1 MADILC
7 QGLSKHYAGGP
18 PVLHPLDLKIDD
30 GQFVVLLGPSG
41 CGKSTMLRMIAGLE
55 EISGGT
61 LSIGGKVV
69 NDLPARERNVAM
81 VFQNYALYPHMNVY
95 DNIAFGLRRLKRPA
109 AEIDRRVREVAAM
122 LNLETL
128 LERKP
133 RAMSGGQQ
141 QRAAIARAIIKTP
154 SVFLFDEP
162 LSNLDAKLRAQLR
175 GDIKRLHQRLRTTTV
190 YVTHDQ
196 LEAMTLADR
205 VVLMQ
210 GGHIVQAGSP
220 AELYRYPRTLFAAGF
235 IGTPAMNFLSGVV
248 ERHGQ
253 QVAVRCTSQQSQ
265 RSQQSQCWVL
275 HDERFSRLP
284 DGLAVKLAVRPDYV
298 RLAREQDDNRSL
310 TSDVSVELV
319 EILGA
324 DALLTCRHGD
334 ETLTALLPAQR
345 LPQAG
350 AALRLA
356 FDEQELHVFDVKSGE
371 NLSLPAGALAPSWPD
386 DDPHSKETKHEPG
399 SGAGPYP
406 PGRIVQGLGA

>member
-1 MADILC
+1 MADIHC
-7 QGLSKHYAGGP
+7 QGLAKHYAGGP
-18 PVLHPLDLKIDD
+18 PVLHPLDLHIGD
-30 GQFVVLLGPSG
+30 GEFVVLLGPSG

-55 EISGGT
+55 DISGGT
-61 LSIGGKVV
+61 LAIGGQVV
-69 NDLPARERNVAM
+69 NALPARDRNVAM

-122 LNLETL
+122 LNLDTL

-210 GGHIVQAGSP
+210 EGRIVQAGSP
-220 AELYRYPRTLFAAGF
+220 AELYRYPRNLFAAGF

-248 ERHGQ
+248 
-253 QVAVRCTSQQSQ
+253 Q
-265 RSQQSQCWVL
+265 RQEQDVVIDTARQRWTL
-275 HDERFSRLP
+275 KGERFSRLRH
-284 DGLAVKLAVRPDYV
+284 GMAVKLAIRPDYV
-298 RLAREQDDNRSL
+298 RIAGQRDTAASL
-310 TSDVSVELV
+310 TCPVSVELV

-324 DALLTCRHGD
+324 DALLTTRCGE
-334 ETLTALLPAQR
+334 ETLTALVPAER
-345 LPQAG
+345 LPQTG
-350 AALRLA
+350 APLTLA
-356 FDEQELHVFDVKSGE
+356 FDQHDLHVFDVASGE
-371 NLSLPAGALAPSWPD
+371 NLSLPEGALPAPWHD
-386 DDPHSKETKHEPG
+386 DGPHGKETKHESG
-399 SGAGPYP
+399 SGTGAYP

>member
-1 MADILC
+1 MADIHC
-7 QGLSKHYAGGP
+7 QGLAKHYAGGP
-18 PVLHPLDLKIDD
+18 PVLHPLDLHIGD

-55 EISGGT
+55 DISGGT
-61 LSIGGKVV
+61 LRIGGTVV
-69 NDLPARERNVAM
+69 NDVPARDRNVAM
-81 VFQNYALYPHMNVY
+81 VFQNYALYPHMSVY

-109 AEIDRRVREVAAM
+109 AEIDRRVREVAAL
-122 LNLETL
+122 LNLEPL

-205 VVLMQ
+205 VILMQ
-210 GGHIVQAGSP
+210 EGRIVQAGSP
-220 AELYRYPRTLFAAGF
+220 AELYRYPRNLFAAGF
-235 IGTPAMNFLSGVV
+235 IGTPAMNFMSGTVQ
-248 ERHGQ
+248 RQDGQ
-253 QVAVRCTSQQSQ
+253 LFIETATQ
-265 RSQQSQCWVL
+265 RWAL
-275 HDERFSRLP
+275 TGERFSRLRHAM
-284 DGLAVKLAVRPDYV
+284 AVKLAVRPDHV
-298 RLAREQDDNRSL
+298 RIAGEREPAASL
-310 TSDVSVELV
+310 SCTVSVDLV

-324 DALLTCRHGD
+324 DALLTTRCGD
-334 ETLTALLPAQR
+334 QTLTALVPADR
-345 LPQAG
+345 LPQPG
-350 AALRLA
+350 AMLTLA
-356 FDEQELHVFDVKSGE
+356 FDQHELHVFDVESGE
-371 NLSLPAGALAPSWPD
+371 NLSLPDAALTAPGPD
-386 DDPHSKETKHEPG
+386 GGPHGKETKHESG

-406 PGRIVQGLGA
+406 PGPIVQGVGA